1 MTQTSQPHLCT
12 GLPSFA
18 AEDPGGWAPL
28 ATFARAADTA
38 GVDTLLISD
47 HVVFGE
53 QLEEY
58 AKPEVG
64 GSKGGKQPTGPDG
77 HWLEPITTIAWL
89 AGQTQRVGYRTNI
102 LLAALRRPVVL
113 AKMAANID
121 VLSGGRLAL
130 GVGVGWQAAEYEA
143 AGLDFEGRGKLLDH
157 VDRAHASLGER
168 AHDAKISREDRA
180 GLENPR
186 RSHRRDDS
194 AKTRTVSNP
203 VARATDHSRRDIG
216 VGGIGWRMAPARARG
231 NQPPIVGASKRQRPA
246 HGENRLPQEPLT
258 LPFLQVFSC
267 ALRTFFVSWVACWF
281 LPCSL

>member
-102 LLAALRRPVVL
+102 LLAALRRPVV
-113 AKMAANID
+113 ARRISVKPAI
-121 VLSGGRLAL
+121 VLRHQVVDSEIRDASSSSRGRSASRTQSLRA
-130 GVGVGWQAAEYEA
+130 WSATR
-143 AGLDFEGRGKLLDH
+143 GRRRAVSLL
-157 VDRAHASLGER
+157 
-168 AHDAKISREDRA
+168 
-180 GLENPR
+180 
-186 RSHRRDDS
+186 
-194 AKTRTVSNP
+194 
-203 VARATDHSRRDIG
+203 
-216 VGGIGWRMAPARARG
+216 
-231 NQPPIVGASKRQRPA
+231 
-246 HGENRLPQEPLT
+246 
-258 LPFLQVFSC
+258 
-267 ALRTFFVSWVACWF
+267 
-281 LPCSL
+281 